1 MGGGPSVSGGM
12 SKGEYDAALAEQR
25 KYEEGATSARD
36 AKLAQY
42 EKDRI
47 AAEKGLLQSAKDAEM
62 AKTTAQQDAE
72 AALAAEADAQLTEDQ
87 KQQSKLGSSFYES
100 LYKGS
105 INNTPTN
112 TNLDLGSTVK
122 NSMPYLGRM

>member
-12 SKGEYDAALAEQR
+12 TKSEYDAALAEQR
-25 KYEEGATSARD
+25 KYEEGATATRD

-112 TNLDLGSTVK
+112 TNLDLTSSFK
-122 NSMPYLGRM
+122 RDINRMGLI